1 MSYNWENVFKIY
13 MLSFLLLPILMVC
26 VCGGGGAYNHVY
38 LKNQNCPQLIL
49 MHMPIG
55 HRLGFFQLWDST
67 FLKMDVDY
75 S

>member
-13 MLSFLLLPILMVC
+13 MLSFLLLPILMVWG
-26 VCGGGGAYNHVY
+26 VGGAYNHVY
-38 LKNQNCPQLIL
+38 LKNQKSPQLIL
-49 MHMPIG
+49 MHMPTW